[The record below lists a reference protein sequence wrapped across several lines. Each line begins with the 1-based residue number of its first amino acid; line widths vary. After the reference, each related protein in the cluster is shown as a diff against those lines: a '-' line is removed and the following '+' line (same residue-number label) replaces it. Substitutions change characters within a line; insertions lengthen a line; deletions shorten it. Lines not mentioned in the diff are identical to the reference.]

1 MRGEHGH
8 RDAPSGVADQRGGLG
23 APLLREDSPSSDW
36 CVPDKVTYPRFPQ
49 GGSRYRSPDPVD
61 HARLSCSLELPVDGQ
76 DRKRECGH
84 RAASVVRI
92 GPRPHLVRSSK
103 FSKEA
108 HFDEKLADVVGLY
121 HHPLDWAMALRM
133 DQRSQIQMLDR
144 SQPLLPRKKERA
156 GTMNHDY
163 ERSGGATLLAALNVL
178 TEVVVGERPP
188 RRVFRV
194 PASSRPQTSE
204 NTSSSSHFG

>member
-1 MRGEHGH
+1 MANTAIATRLQVSPTSVVAWGH
-8 RDAPSGVADQRGGLG
+8 HFCERTRQVRTGAFRTRSHTRDSP
-23 APLLREDSPSSDW
+23 RED
-36 CVPDKVTYPRFPQ
+36 R
-49 GGSRYRSPDPVD
+49 RYRSPDPVD
-61 HARLSCSLELPVDGQ
+61 HARLSYSLELPVDGQ

-84 RAASVVRI
+84 RAASVVRT
-92 GPRPHLVRSSK
+92 GPRPHLVKSSK

-133 DQRSQIQMLDR
+133 DQKSQIQMLDR

-204 NTSSSSHFG
+204 ITSSSSHFG